1 MDNSKF
7 IRNFGI
13 IAHIDAGK
21 TTTTERMLYLA
32 GANRRLG
39 EVDDGTAVTDWMEEE
54 KERGITIV
62 SAAVSCAWKDSLFH
76 IIDTPG
82 HVDFTAEVE
91 RTLRV
96 LDGAVV
102 VFCGVAGVQTQS
114 LTVWLQADK
123 FHIPRI
129 IFINKLDRMGANFEN
144 VVNEIQLKLNKA
156 LLLINIPYY
165 ENDVLSG
172 VIDLITM
179 KLVIYNDDGFVKL
192 ESDIPSEFSDSAR
205 NFRDK
210 LIDVATQF
218 DDELLELVLND
229 NATEEDIIK
238 SIRAGALSLKYIP
251 VFCGASYK
259 NIGVTNLLDGV
270 DNYLP
275 SPDDIGYCE
284 GLILKKGIRE
294 KIFFDEDDKPV
305 VYIFKTQFNKEKGLM
320 SYVRI
325 YKGSISTG
333 DTIYNARTKKK
344 ERIHDILKVFSDKFE
359 RVDKA
364 ESGSIVVLIGLKNS
378 VTGDTLSNEND
389 QVILETLVFPEPV
402 IFVKVE
408 LKNSIDAE
416 KFNVALSRLLLED
429 PTISCKED
437 KDAGQI
443 LIGGMGELHID
454 IFLERVRREYNV
466 DLKSGAPQVIYR
478 ETPKKSGSYVYEFD
492 KKISGAVNHATVS
505 LKVSPLSNGEG
516 VKIINNANALNYPT
530 EALDAINSGIKAALL
545 SGPEGAYPVVDIQI
559 EIENIEYDVS
569 KTNLLAL
576 EASSNLCLS
585 YLLRDV
591 ETYLLEPVMKCE
603 IDIPG
608 NYTGSVIGDLQ
619 SRGGIVIDI
628 VKKYDNDVVVAKSPL
643 KKMFGYTTSLRSL
656 TQGLG
661 TFTMEFLEFA
671 KKIE

>member
-21 TTTTERMLYLA
+21 TTTTERMLYLT
-32 GANRRLG
+32 GANHRLG

-62 SAAVSCAWKDSLFH
+62 SAAVSCSWKGSVFH

-91 RTLRV
+91 RALRV

-144 VVNEIQLKLNKA
+144 VANEISLKLNRTP
-156 LLLINIPYY
+156 LLINIPFYK
-165 ENDVLSG
+165 NDVLSG
-172 VIDLITM
+172 IIDLITLR
-179 KLVIYNDDGFVKL
+179 LVTYDTDGFVKSVA
-192 ESDIPSEFSDSAR
+192 EIPSEYSEISR
-205 NFRDK
+205 NYRDK
-210 LIDVATQF
+210 LIDAATQY
-218 DDELLELVLND
+218 DDKLLELVLND
-229 NATEEDIIK
+229 SATEEDIIK
-238 SIRAGALSLKYIP
+238 SIRAGSLNLKYVP
-251 VFCGASYK
+251 VFCGAGYK
-259 NIGVTNLLDGV
+259 NIGVTDLLDGV
-270 DNYLP
+270 NNYLP

-294 KIFFDEDDKPV
+294 KIFFNENDTPV

-325 YKGSISTG
+325 YKGSIASG

-359 RVDKA
+359 RIDKA
-364 ESGSIVVLIGLKNS
+364 DSGDIVVLIGLKNS
-378 VTGDTLSNEND
+378 ATGDTLSNEND
-389 QVILETLVFPEPV
+389 QVILESLVFPEPV
-402 IFVKVE
+402 IFVRVE

-416 KFNVALSRLLLED
+416 KFNIALSRLLQED

-454 IFLERVRREYNV
+454 IFLERVKREYNV

-492 KKISGAVNHATVS
+492 KKISGAVNHVTVS

-516 VKIINNANALNYPT
+516 VKIINNANVSIYPT
-530 EALDAINSGIKAALL
+530 EALESVHSGIKTALL

-559 EIENIEYDVS
+559 EIESLEYDVS
-569 KTNLLAL
+569 KTNILAI

-585 YLLRDV
+585 YLLRNV
-591 ETYLLEPVMKCE
+591 ETYLLEPIMKCE

-608 NYTGSVIGDLQ
+608 TYTGSVIGDLQ
-619 SRGGIVIDI
+619 SRGGIVIDV

-643 KKMFGYTTSLRSL
+643 KKMFGYATALRSL
-656 TQGLG
+656 TQGRG

-671 KKIE
+671 KKSD

>member
-1 MDNSKF
+1 MTDSKL

-21 TTTTERMLYLA
+21 TTTTERILYLS
-32 GANRRLG
+32 GANHRLG
-39 EVDDGTAVTDWMEEE
+39 EVDDGTTVTDWMDEER
-54 KERGITIV
+54 ERGITIV
-62 SAAVSCAWKDSLFH
+62 SAAVNCTWKDAIFH

-91 RTLRV
+91 RALRV

-114 LTVWLQADK
+114 LTVWRQADK

-129 IFINKLDRMGANFEN
+129 VFINKLDRMGANFEN
-144 VVNEIQLKLNKA
+144 VVNEIQLKLNKTP
-156 LLLINIPYY
+156 LVINIPYY
-165 ENDVLSG
+165 KNDALSG
-172 VIDLITM
+172 IIDLIEM
-179 KLVIYNDDGFVKL
+179 KLFTYNNDGFLNLVA
-192 ESDIPSEFSDSAR
+192 DIPSEYVEIAKD
-205 NFRDK
+205 FREK
-210 LIDVATQF
+210 LIDAATQY
-218 DDELLELVLND
+218 DDKLLELVLND
-229 NATEEDIIK
+229 SATEDDIIK
-238 SIRAGALSLKYIP
+238 SIRAGSINLEYVP
-251 VFCGASYK
+251 VLCGAGYK

-270 DNYLP
+270 KNYLP

-284 GLILKKGIRE
+284 GLIIKKGIRG
-294 KIFFDEDDKPV
+294 KIFFNKDNNPV

-320 SYVRI
+320 SYVRV

-333 DTIYNARTKKK
+333 DVIYNARTKKK

-359 RVDKA
+359 RIDKA
-364 ESGSIVVLIGLKNS
+364 DLGNIVVLIGLKNS

-389 QVILETLVFPEPV
+389 QVILETLNFPEPV

-408 LKNSIDAE
+408 LKNSIDSE
-416 KFNVALSRLLLED
+416 KFNIALSRLLLED

-454 IFLERVRREYNV
+454 IFLERVKREYNV
-466 DLKSGAPQVIYR
+466 DLKSGSPQVIYR
-478 ETPKKSGSYVYEFD
+478 ETPQKSGSYMYEFD

-505 LKVSPLSNGEG
+505 LKVFPLSNGEG
-516 VKIINNANALNYPT
+516 VKIINNANVSNYPK
-530 EALDAINSGIKAALL
+530 EALESVHSGIKTALL

-559 EIENIEYDVS
+559 EIESLDYDIL
-569 KTNLLAL
+569 KTNILAL
-576 EASSNLCLS
+576 EASANICLS
-585 YLLRDV
+585 YLLRNV
-591 ETYLLEPVMKCE
+591 GTYLLEPLMKCE
-603 IDIPG
+603 IDVPG
-608 NYTGSVIGDLQ
+608 SYTGSVIGELQ

-628 VKKYDNDVVVAKSPL
+628 LKRYDNDVIVAKSPL
-643 KKMFGYTTSLRSL
+643 KKMFGYATALRSL
-656 TQGLG
+656 TQGRG